1 MSLSRS
7 SASLGSQ
14 HHLSMGSSE
23 SKTYD
28 AKQLVNRVCRALSE
42 KTGCKIS
49 PFYSSNG
56 RLYLVEKTSKSC
68 VFVYRNSSS
77 MSSYFNSASS
87 LLEWLL
93 SKGVSISVY
102 PHKKRPVHLD
112 LAPVLGT
119 NIDEL
124 IINLDLMNC

>member
-1 MSLSRS
+1 
-7 SASLGSQ
+7 
-14 HHLSMGSSE
+14 MGSNE
-23 SKTYD
+23 SKTDD
-28 AKQLVNRVCRALSE
+28 AKRLVNRVCRALSE

-49 PFYSSNG
+49 PFYLSNG

-68 VFVYRNSSS
+68 VYVYRDGFP
-77 MSSYFNSASS
+77 MSDYYNSASS
-87 LLEWLL
+87 LLKCLL
-93 SKGVSISVY
+93 NKDVSILVY
-102 PHKKRPVHLD
+102 PHKKPSVLLD